1 MFVKNRKLKKLWWP
15 LKEQNR
21 VYSCQIT
28 GVGVSKLF
36 HKGLDSKIISGVVG
50 STVSAAPVWLSPAAQ
65 KRPWIIYINKWVWLS
80 SNQTLFINVKF
91 EFDVFFV
98 SSKIFLDC
106 VPFKDSGLDL
116 VHNLLTSASEN
127 KGRRL
132 RKLSNF
138 S

>member
-21 VYSCQIT
+21 VYSFQIT

-36 HKGLDSKIISGVVG
+36 QKGLDSKIFQALWAVLSLLHLFD
-50 STVSAAPVWLSPAAQ
+50 SAPAAQ
-65 KRPWIIYINKWVWLS
+65 KRPWIICINKWVWLS
-80 SNQTLFINVKF
+80 SSQTLFINVKF
-91 EFDVFFV
+91 ELGVFFV
-98 SSKIFLDC
+98 SSKIFLGC